1 MEKRT
6 QTIQHMM
13 RDPLVLTL
21 SLLANGTDFHQQKYI
36 LTCYTYTWAIHI
48 YIYSIFS
55 CSITVTTPPATYT
68 NSQADDG
75 GGWCIWPVYALFN
88 AQLRIFC
95 ERQMRCCGTVQEE
108 WDMFNAHSY
117 IYTFMVA
124 RNGTKA
130 NWVRVRAI

>member
-75 GGWCIWPVYALFN
+75 GGW
-88 AQLRIFC
+88 
-95 ERQMRCCGTVQEE
+95 
-108 WDMFNAHSY
+108 Y
-117 IYTFMVA
+117 IYGLYMHYSTHNCVFFA
-124 RNGTKA
+124 NGKCDAAEQFRRNGTCSTRILIYIHL
-130 NWVRVRAI
+130 WLRATEQRQIGCG